1 MTKKQSEL
9 LKQIVFLGPAII
21 FFTLIVFIPFIGGMM
36 YSFTSWNG
44 VSDNITYV
52 GFDNI
57 IKLAKDESFI
67 KSFMFT
73 AKFTVTSV
81 IISNGFGLLLALILT
96 KALKSAKILRTVFFI
111 PNVISGLLLGFIWQ
125 FIFVKGFAS
134 IGELTG
140 LAFFDLPWLGTSN
153 TAFWALIIVTVWQT
167 SGYLMIIYIAG
178 IMNVSPELKE
188 AASIDGATSWQQFK
202 DVTLPMIMPS
212 ITVCLFLS
220 ISWAFKMFDLNFSL
234 TKGGPFNSTKSV
246 ALDIY
251 VEAFQNSRYGT
262 GAAKALVFF
271 VVVAIITAIQV
282 KVTKGKEV
290 EA

>member
-57 IKLAKDESFI
+57 INLAKDESFI
-67 KSFMFT
+67 ESFWFT
-73 AKFTVTSV
+73 TRFTLASV

-134 IGELTG
+134 VGELTG
-140 LAFFDLPWLGTSN
+140 LAFFNLPWLGTSN

-167 SGYLMIIYIAG
+167 AGYLMIIYIAG

-251 VEAFQNSRYGT
+251 VEAFQNSRYGD